1 MFASADPLAF
11 LDFASLSLM
20 LEIRIAATPPEFQ
33 PIPELS
39 TLSDLV
45 SVLIFNN
52 QSSFGFAVLFLLT
65 PSSVLF
71 AFPSNL

>member
-39 TLSDLV
+39 TLRDLV
-45 SVLIFNN
+45 SVLIYTL
-52 QSSFGFAVLFLLT
+52 SSITKVFIWFCSFIPAD
-65 PSSVLF
+65 S
-71 AFPSNL
+71 